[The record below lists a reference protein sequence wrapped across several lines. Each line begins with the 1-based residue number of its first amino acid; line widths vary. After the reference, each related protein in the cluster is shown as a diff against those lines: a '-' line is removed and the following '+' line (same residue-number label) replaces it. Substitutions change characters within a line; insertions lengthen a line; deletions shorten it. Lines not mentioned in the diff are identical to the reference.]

1 MDTVMSDRKILIT
14 GNKDNGLALSLAK
27 IWPSAT
33 FASRTTGYDL
43 TSGQDQDKLVNIS
56 AEYDVFVNNSALC
69 KFNQT
74 LLLEKV
80 YKKAKYDKHD
90 LRIICV
96 GSTTDRATG
105 AKDWMYQQEKKA
117 LRNYCTGISMMSVW
131 SGGPHVSLISFGTLS
146 NNQHKHPDR
155 RCMTMDAAAD
165 YIKWLIDIPP
175 GLAINELS
183 IDPIQVDN
191 WHD

>member
-1 MDTVMSDRKILIT
+1 MDIAMSEHKILIT
-14 GNKDNGLALSLAK
+14 GNKDNGLAHSLAR

-33 FASRTTGYDL
+33 FVSRATGYDL
-43 TSGQDQDKLVNIS
+43 TSEIDQNRLVDIS
-56 AEYDVFVNNSALC
+56 STHDVFINNSALW

-80 YKKAKYDKHD
+80 YKKAKQDNHN

-131 SGGPHVSLISFGTLS
+131 TGGPHVTLISFGTLS

-155 RCMTMDAAAD
+155 KCMSIDTAAD
-165 YIKWLIDIPP
+165 YIKWLIDTPP